1 MSCFGEI
8 LMKKFVSFG
17 TECVKFLKAAR
28 ASHGKLFA
36 IMRLLFA

>member
-1 MSCFGEI
+1 
-8 LMKKFVSFG
+8 MKKFISLG

-36 IMRLLFA
+36 IRCLLFA